1 MHSSNRR
8 TSSLFLGFILI
19 LPFVLFWRWLF
30 KGEVLFWGTSLLQF
44 WPWHELTKTSALA
57 GEWPLWNPLLGNG
70 TPLLANFQT
79 AFFYPL
85 NLLYLF
91 LPVEHGLTLSVIL
104 HLALAG
110 LFMYF
115 YAVYLGLQAF
125 AAALAALTYMFSGY
139 LVGRTQFVTMVNA
152 TAWLPLLLL
161 LSDKL
166 ATRRA
171 AVDILWLGLAL
182 AVQLLAGH
190 AQLWFYGLWL
200 IGPYI
205 AFRSWQGVNERMVN
219 PEPTKWPVEAKAPY
233 GQGGKASGEWSR
245 SVANSRALRLFAH
258 SFICLFAA
266 VGLAVLLVAVQLLPT
281 AEFTTQSLR
290 GSGAER
296 TFALTYSFWP
306 WRLITLLAPDFFGNP
321 ADNNYWGYANYWED
335 HAYLGLLPFLFAL
348 VAVWDYGMRQVWGT
362 RPASTKEPGTIQPW
376 RVVPFFAAL
385 APISLILAMGWNTPI
400 YLWVFEFVP
409 GFGFFQAPARLL
421 IWYTIAMAVLAGIG
435 AQSFKLTPSSRRGWQ
450 RLLVAAVGLTIAGLA
465 GSFVLTDRDRTFLT
479 ATILLGVWL
488 IISVILLLTRPRKST
503 TSPPRGLSKETI
515 WQGSVIGVVA
525 LDLLLVAFPLN
536 PLLSATIF
544 RQPMA
549 SADFLKTQPGNY
561 RFFVDE
567 QFDYATKFDQYFRF
581 AAFGPAELTYWQGL
595 KETLIP
601 NLGVYAGLASANN
614 YDPLVVGRWQKLTD
628 LLKDANEA
636 QRARLLALMN
646 VAYFIDNSSQSVGPT
661 LYADSSITIQ
671 DVPEALPRAYFV
683 TQVYRARD
691 DAEAMARLTS
701 PDFDSRLEVIIMGGE
716 IEALRQNQDVAEAE
730 EKVGAVTVVEQG
742 PNGVLL
748 RVEAPTSGF
757 VVLTDTFYP
766 GWQATLDGQPV
777 QIWPANL
784 AFRAVA
790 VEAGSHEIIFSYR
803 PRSFTIGLWTSVIT
817 LTLVVGIGIMLSK
830 NKYK

>member
-44 WPWHELTKTSALA
+44 WPWHELAKTSALA

-70 TPLLANFQT
+70 APLLANLQT

-91 LPVEHGLTLSVIL
+91 LPIEHGLTLSIIL

-110 LFMYF
+110 LFMYL
-115 YAVYLGLQAF
+115 YAIYLGLQTF

-139 LVGRTQFVTMVNA
+139 LVGRTQFVTMINA
-152 TAWLPLLLL
+152 AAWFPLLLL

-205 AFRSWQGVNERMVN
+205 AFRSWQASNQRM
-219 PEPTKWPVEAKAPY
+219 
-233 GQGGKASGEWSR
+233 
-245 SVANSRALRLFAH
+245 ANGYLLYAFAH
-258 SFICLFAA
+258 SFIRLFAA
-266 VGLAVLLVAVQLLPT
+266 IALTVLLAAVQLLPT
-281 AEFTTQSLR
+281 AEFSTQSLR

-306 WRLITLLAPDFFGNP
+306 WRLITLLAPDFFGDP
-321 ADNNYWGYANYWED
+321 ANDNYWGYANYWED
-335 HAYLGLLPFLFAL
+335 HAYLGLLPFLLAL
-348 VAVWDYGMRQVWGT
+348 VAVWDYGMRQVWGAG
-362 RPASTKEPGTIQPW
+362 PASTEEPGTIQPW

-450 RLLVAAVGLTIAGLA
+450 RLLVAAVGLTSAGLA
-465 GSFVLTDRDRTFLT
+465 GSFVLTDRGRTFLT
-479 ATILLGVWL
+479 ATIILGVWL

-503 TSPPRGLSKETI
+503 TSPPRGLSKEMI
-515 WQGSVIGVVA
+515 WQGSVIGAIA
-525 LDLLLVAFPLN
+525 LDLLLAAFPLN
-536 PLLSATIF
+536 PLLPATIF
-544 RQPMA
+544 RQPTA

-581 AAFGPAELTYWQGL
+581 AVFGPAELTYWQGL

-628 LLKDANEA
+628 LLKDASEA
-636 QRARLLALMN
+636 QRAQLLALMN

-661 LYADSSITIQ
+661 LYTDSFMTIQ
-671 DVPEALPRAYFV
+671 GVPEALPRAYFV
-683 TQVYRARD
+683 TQIYRAQN
-691 DAEAMARLTS
+691 DAETMVRLTS

-716 IEALRQNQDVAEAE
+716 IEALRQAQDVAEAEAE
-730 EKVGAVTVVEQG
+730 EKVGTATAVEQG

-790 VEAGSHEIIFSYR
+790 VKAGLHEIIFSYR
-803 PRSFTIGLWTSVIT
+803 PRSFTIGLWVSAVT
-817 LTLVVGIGIMLSK
+817 LAFVVVIGIWLVK
-830 NKYK
+830 KTYR